1 MFLEDAMFNFL
12 FILESVDKEFLF
24 FNLYSRQVDCWSG
37 QKEKENCAYLYYFV

>member
-24 FNLYSRQVDCWSG
+24 LICIVD
-37 QKEKENCAYLYYFV
+37 K